1 MADEATNVL
10 GAAKTLSG
18 LMQGLNSEPAPAETE
33 PTQATEEVQEE
44 ITTEEVDDTVSP
56 SDIPFMKQDVDE
68 ETEDQM
74 EITEEEAEQDINES
88 SEEPAYTVKVDG
100 TEMSVTLNELLR
112 GYQREADYTRKTS
125 ELSLEKSKYNDLM
138 QQSQSEINN
147 KLSKLTELTTVAQ
160 QELQQ
165 EYSNI
170 DFEKLYDEDPTEAAR
185 LEHKMRKRAEN
196 LAMIQEETKAN
207 QQQEFQK
214 YLQEQQ
220 HKVSTLVPEF
230 NDPAKASKLKS
241 DMRIYLSKLGYGEK
255 DINSIYDA
263 RQVLLIKDAMSYDA
277 LKKSNIKVTKK
288 VASAPK
294 VVKPGTAKNKA
305 DANVKNRQDK
315 LNRLKKTGSTKDAAK
330 FFKDFL

>member
-1 MADEATNVL
+1 
-10 GAAKTLSG
+10 
-18 LMQGLNSEPAPAETE
+18 MQGLTSEPAPAEPE
-33 PTQATEEVQEE
+33 Q
-44 ITTEEVDDTVSP
+44 TTEEVV
-56 SDIPFMKQDVDE
+56 E
-68 ETEDQM
+68 EPTEDNIPVEDVEQV
-74 EITEEEAEQDINES
+74 EVAEATDDAEQDINES
-88 SEEPAYTVKVDG
+88 SEEPSYTVKVDG
-100 TEMSVTLNELLR
+100 SEMEVTLDELLR

-147 KLSKLTELTTVAQ
+147 KLSKLEELTTVAQ

-165 EYSNI
+165 EYSRI
-170 DFEKLYDEDPTEAAR
+170 DFEKLYEEDPSEAAR

-241 DMRIYLSKLGYGEK
+241 DMRVYLSKLGYGEK

-263 RQVLLIKDAMSYDA
+263 RQVLLIRDAMAYDA
-277 LKKSNIKVTKK
+277 LKKSNAKVTKK
-288 VASAPK
+288 VANAPK
-294 VVKPGTAKNKA
+294 VVKSGIAKNKT
-305 DANVKNRQDK
+305 DASSKLRRDK
-315 LNRLKKTGSTKDAAK
+315 LNRLKKTGAAKDAASI
-330 FFKDFL
+330 FKDYL

>member
-18 LMQGLNSEPAPAETE
+18 LMQGLTSESAPAEPE
-33 PTQATEEVQEE
+33 Q
-44 ITTEEVDDTVSP
+44 TTEEVV
-56 SDIPFMKQDVDE
+56 E
-68 ETEDQM
+68 EPTEDNIPVEDVEQV
-74 EITEEEAEQDINES
+74 EVAEATDDAEQDINES
-88 SEEPAYTVKVDG
+88 SEEPSYTVKVDG
-100 TEMSVTLNELLR
+100 SEMEVTLDELLR

-147 KLSKLTELTTVAQ
+147 KLSKLEELTTVAQ

-165 EYSNI
+165 EYSRI
-170 DFEKLYDEDPTEAAR
+170 DFEKLYDEDPSEAAR

-241 DMRIYLSKLGYGEK
+241 DMRVYLSKLGYGDK

-263 RQVLLIKDAMSYDA
+263 RQVLLIRDAMAYDA
-277 LKKSNIKVTKK
+277 LKKSNAKVTKK
-288 VASAPK
+288 VATAPK
-294 VVKPGTAKNKA
+294 VVRSGTAKNKG
-305 DANVKNRQDK
+305 DASLKLRREK
-315 LNRLKKTGSTKDAAK
+315 LNRLKKTGAAKDAASI
-330 FFKDFL
+330 FKDYL

>member
-18 LMQGLNSEPAPAETE
+18 LMQGLTSEPAPAEPE
-33 PTQATEEVQEE
+33 Q
-44 ITTEEVDDTVSP
+44 TTEEVV
-56 SDIPFMKQDVDE
+56 E
-68 ETEDQM
+68 EPTEDNIPV
-74 EITEEEAEQDINES
+74 EDVEEVEVAEEATDDAEQDINES

-100 TEMSVTLNELLR
+100 SEMEVTLDELLR

-147 KLSKLTELTTVAQ
+147 KLSKLTELTTMAQ
-160 QELQQ
+160 TELQA

-170 DFEKLYDEDPTEAAR
+170 NFEKLYDDDPTEAAR

-196 LAMIQEETKAN
+196 LGRIQEETKAN
-207 QQQEFQK
+207 QAHEFQK

-220 HKVSTLVPEF
+220 NKVVSLVPEF
-230 NDPAKASKLKS
+230 NDPDKAGKLKT
-241 DMRIYLSKLGYGEK
+241 DMRKYLSGLGYGDQE
-255 DINSIYDA
+255 INSVYDA
-263 RQVLLIKDAMSYDA
+263 RQVLLIKDAMTYDK
-277 LKKSNIKVTKK
+277 LRKSNPKVMKK

-294 VVKPGTAKNKA
+294 VLKSGSPKTKSDQNNKT
-305 DANVKNRQDK
+305 RRDK
-315 LNRLKKTGSTKDAAK
+315 LNRLRKSGSTRDAANI
-330 FFKDFL
+330 FKDFL

>member
-18 LMQGLNSEPAPAETE
+18 LMQGLTSEPAPAEPE
-33 PTQATEEVQEE
+33 Q
-44 ITTEEVDDTVSP
+44 TTEEVV
-56 SDIPFMKQDVDE
+56 E
-68 ETEDQM
+68 EPTEDNIPV
-74 EITEEEAEQDINES
+74 EDVEEVEVAEEATDDAEQDINES
-88 SEEPAYTVKVDG
+88 SEEPSYTVKVDG
-100 TEMSVTLNELLR
+100 SEMEVTLDELLR

-147 KLSKLTELTTVAQ
+147 KLSKLEELTTVAQ

-165 EYSNI
+165 EYSRI
-170 DFEKLYDEDPTEAAR
+170 DFEKLYEEDPSEAAR

-241 DMRIYLSKLGYGEK
+241 DMRVYLSKLGYGDK

-263 RQVLLIKDAMSYDA
+263 RQVLLIRDAMAYDA
-277 LKKSNIKVTKK
+277 LKKSNAKVTKK
-288 VASAPK
+288 VATAPK
-294 VVKPGTAKNKA
+294 VVRSGTAKNKG
-305 DANVKNRQDK
+305 DASLKLRRDK
-315 LNRLKKTGSTKDAAK
+315 LNRLKKTGAAKDAASI
-330 FFKDFL
+330 FKDYL

>member
-18 LMQGLNSEPAPAETE
+18 LMQGLTSEPAPAEPE
-33 PTQATEEVQEE
+33 Q
-44 ITTEEVDDTVSP
+44 TTEEVV
-56 SDIPFMKQDVDE
+56 E
-68 ETEDQM
+68 EPTEDNIPVEDVEQV
-74 EITEEEAEQDINES
+74 EVAEATDDAEQDINES
-88 SEEPAYTVKVDG
+88 SEEPSYTVKVDG
-100 TEMSVTLNELLR
+100 SEMEVTLDELLR

-147 KLSKLTELTTVAQ
+147 KLSKLEELTTVAQ

-165 EYSNI
+165 EYSRI
-170 DFEKLYDEDPTEAAR
+170 DFEKLYEEDPSEAAR

-241 DMRIYLSKLGYGEK
+241 DMRVYLSKLGYGEK

-263 RQVLLIKDAMSYDA
+263 RQVLLIRDAMAYDA
-277 LKKSNIKVTKK
+277 LKKSNAKVTKK
-288 VASAPK
+288 VANAPK
-294 VVKPGTAKNKA
+294 VVKSGIAKNKT
-305 DANVKNRQDK
+305 DASSKLRRDK
-315 LNRLKKTGSTKDAAK
+315 LNRLKKTGATRDAASI
-330 FFKDFL
+330 FKDYL

>member
-18 LMQGLNSEPAPAETE
+18 LMQNLPSEPAPAE
-33 PTQATEEVQEE
+33 PEE
-44 ITTEEVDDTVSP
+44 TTEEVV
-56 SDIPFMKQDVDE
+56 E
-68 ETEDQM
+68 EP
-74 EITEEEAEQDINES
+74 TEEIIPAEDVEEVEVAEEATDDAEQDIDES
-88 SEEPAYTVKVDG
+88 PEEPSYTVKVDG
-100 TEMSVTLNELLR
+100 SELTVTLDELLR

-147 KLSKLTELTTVAQ
+147 KLSKLEELTTVAQ

-165 EYSNI
+165 EYSRI
-170 DFEKLYDEDPTEAAR
+170 DFEKLYEEDPSEAAR

-241 DMRIYLSKLGYGEK
+241 DMRVYLSKLGYGEK

-263 RQVLLIKDAMSYDA
+263 RQVLLIKDAMTYDK
-277 LKKSNIKVTKK
+277 LRKSNPKVTKK
-288 VASAPK
+288 VANAPK
-294 VVKPGTAKNKA
+294 VVKSGIAKNKT
-305 DANVKNRQDK
+305 DASSKLRRDK
-315 LNRLKKTGSTKDAAK
+315 LNRLKKTGAAKDAASI
-330 FFKDFL
+330 FKDYL

>member
-18 LMQGLNSEPAPAETE
+18 LMQGLTSEPAPAEPE
-33 PTQATEEVQEE
+33 Q
-44 ITTEEVDDTVSP
+44 TTEEVV
-56 SDIPFMKQDVDE
+56 E
-68 ETEDQM
+68 EPTEDNIPV
-74 EITEEEAEQDINES
+74 EDVEEVEVAEATDDAEQDINES
-88 SEEPAYTVKVDG
+88 SEEPSYTVKVDG
-100 TEMSVTLNELLR
+100 SEMEVTLDELLR

-147 KLSKLTELTTVAQ
+147 KLSKLEELTTVAQ

-165 EYSNI
+165 EYSRI
-170 DFEKLYDEDPTEAAR
+170 DFEKLYEEDPSEAAR

-241 DMRIYLSKLGYGEK
+241 DMRVYLSKLGYGEK

-263 RQVLLIKDAMSYDA
+263 RQVLLIRDAMAYDA
-277 LKKSNIKVTKK
+277 LKKSNAKVTKK
-288 VASAPK
+288 VANAPK
-294 VVKPGTAKNKA
+294 VVKSGIAKNKT
-305 DANVKNRQDK
+305 DASSKARRDK
-315 LNRLKKTGSTKDAAK
+315 LNRLKKTGAAKDAASI
-330 FFKDFL
+330 FKDYL

>member
-18 LMQGLNSEPAPAETE
+18 LMQNLPSEPAPAE
-33 PTQATEEVQEE
+33 PEE
-44 ITTEEVDDTVSP
+44 TTEEVV
-56 SDIPFMKQDVDE
+56 E
-68 ETEDQM
+68 EP
-74 EITEEEAEQDINES
+74 TEEIIPAEDVEEVEVAEATDDAEQDINES

-100 TEMSVTLNELLR
+100 SEMEVTLDELLR

-147 KLSKLTELTTVAQ
+147 KLSKLTDLTTVAQ
-160 QELQQ
+160 QELQR

-170 DFEKLYDEDPTEAAR
+170 DFEKLYEEDPTEAAR

-196 LAMIQEETKAN
+196 LSMIQEETKAN

-220 HKVSTLVPEF
+220 HKVATLVPEF
-230 NDPAKASKLKS
+230 NDPNKAGKLKS
-241 DMRIYLSKLGYGEK
+241 DMRQYLSRLGYGDQE
-255 DINSIYDA
+255 INSVYDA
-263 RQVLLIKDAMSYDA
+263 RQVLLIRDAMAYDA
-277 LKKSNIKVTKK
+277 LKKSNAKVLKK

-294 VVKPGTAKNKA
+294 VVKPGTAKNKS
-305 DANVKNRQDK
+305 DANLKLRQNK
-315 LNRLKKTGSTKDAAK
+315 LNRLKKTGAAKDAASI
-330 FFKDFL
+330 FKDYL

>member
-18 LMQGLNSEPAPAETE
+18 LMQGLTSESAPAEPE
-33 PTQATEEVQEE
+33 Q
-44 ITTEEVDDTVSP
+44 TTEEVV
-56 SDIPFMKQDVDE
+56 E
-68 ETEDQM
+68 EPTEDNIPV
-74 EITEEEAEQDINES
+74 EDVEEVEVAEEATDDAEQDINES

-100 TEMSVTLNELLR
+100 SELTVTLDELLR

-165 EYSNI
+165 EYSRI
-170 DFEKLYDEDPTEAAR
+170 DFEKLYEEDPSEAAR

-241 DMRIYLSKLGYGEK
+241 DMRVYLSKLGYGERGAGNV
-255 DINSIYDA
+255 IPPNANIIFEIE
-263 RQVLLIKDAMSYDA
+263 LLEGIPPP
-277 LKKSNIKVTKK
+277 
-288 VASAPK
+288 VANE
-294 VVKPGTAKNKA
+294 AK
-305 DANVKNRQDK
+305 
-315 LNRLKKTGSTKDAAK
+315 
-330 FFKDFL
+330 

>member
-18 LMQGLNSEPAPAETE
+18 LMQGLTSEPAPAEPE
-33 PTQATEEVQEE
+33 Q
-44 ITTEEVDDTVSP
+44 TTEEVV
-56 SDIPFMKQDVDE
+56 E
-68 ETEDQM
+68 EPTEDNIPV
-74 EITEEEAEQDINES
+74 EDVEEVEVAEATDDAEQDINES
-88 SEEPAYTVKVDG
+88 SEEPSYTVKVDG
-100 TEMSVTLNELLR
+100 SEMEVTLDELLR

-147 KLSKLTELTTVAQ
+147 KLSKLEELTTVAQ

-165 EYSNI
+165 EYSRI
-170 DFEKLYDEDPTEAAR
+170 DFEKLYDEDPSEAAR

-220 HKVSTLVPEF
+220 HRVSTLVPEF

-241 DMRIYLSKLGYGEK
+241 DMRVYLSKLGYGEK

-263 RQVLLIKDAMSYDA
+263 RQVLLIRDAMAYDA
-277 LKKSNIKVTKK
+277 LKKSNAKVTKK
-288 VASAPK
+288 VATAPK
-294 VVKPGTAKNKA
+294 VVKSGIAKNKT
-305 DANVKNRQDK
+305 DASSKLRRDK
-315 LNRLKKTGSTKDAAK
+315 LNRLKKTGAAKDAASI
-330 FFKDFL
+330 FKDYL

>member
-18 LMQGLNSEPAPAETE
+18 LMQGLTSEPAPAEPE
-33 PTQATEEVQEE
+33 Q
-44 ITTEEVDDTVSP
+44 TTEEVV
-56 SDIPFMKQDVDE
+56 E
-68 ETEDQM
+68 EPTEDNIPV
-74 EITEEEAEQDINES
+74 EDVEEVEVAEATDDAEQDINES
-88 SEEPAYTVKVDG
+88 SEEPSYTVKVDG
-100 TEMSVTLNELLR
+100 SEMEVTLDELLR

-147 KLSKLTELTTVAQ
+147 KLSKLEELTTVAQ

-165 EYSNI
+165 EYSRI
-170 DFEKLYDEDPTEAAR
+170 DFEKLYEEDPSEAAR

>member
-18 LMQGLNSEPAPAETE
+18 LMQGLTSEPAPAEPE
-33 PTQATEEVQEE
+33 Q
-44 ITTEEVDDTVSP
+44 TTEEVV
-56 SDIPFMKQDVDE
+56 E
-68 ETEDQM
+68 EPTEDNIPVEDVEQV
-74 EITEEEAEQDINES
+74 EVAEATDDAEQDINES
-88 SEEPAYTVKVDG
+88 SEEPSYTVKVDG
-100 TEMSVTLNELLR
+100 SEMEVTLDELLR

-147 KLSKLTELTTVAQ
+147 KLSKLEELTTVAQ

-165 EYSNI
+165 EYSRI
-170 DFEKLYDEDPTEAAR
+170 DFEKLYDEDPSEAAR

-241 DMRIYLSKLGYGEK
+241 DMRVYLSKLGYGDK

-263 RQVLLIKDAMSYDA
+263 RQVLLIRDAMAYDA
-277 LKKSNIKVTKK
+277 LKKSNAKVTKK
-288 VASAPK
+288 VATAPK
-294 VVKPGTAKNKA
+294 VVRSGTAKNKG
-305 DANVKNRQDK
+305 DASLKLRREK
-315 LNRLKKTGSTKDAAK
+315 LNRLKKTGAAKDAASI
-330 FFKDFL
+330 FKDYL